1 MRDGRERTAWDLAS
15 VVAAASF
22 NANPFLKEHAKPAD
36 FNAFEQSRREP
47 PPLDTVIGQMHRDGF
62 FNKK

>member
-1 MRDGRERTAWDLAS
+1 MRDAREKASWELAS

-22 NANPFLKEHAKPAD
+22 NANPFLKQHAKPAD
-36 FNAFEQSRREP
+36 FNAYEQSNKKP
-47 PPLDTVIGQMHRDGF
+47 SSLDTVIGQMHRDGF

>member
-1 MRDGRERTAWDLAS
+1 MKDARDKASWELAS

-22 NANPFLKEHAKPAD
+22 NANPFLKEHATPAD

-47 PPLDTVIGQMHRDGF
+47 PTLDTVIGQMHRDGF
-62 FNKK
+62 FNRK